1 MDERERERLTI
12 AAGERVRL
20 RYKHTD
26 DAIQDYAW
34 RRDPELTRYDGSPPV
49 DASFVRFLDQMRQ
62 ELAIRDPR
70 RCSFAIETAEGE
82 HIGNVMYYNAD
93 AIRQTAE
100 IGISIGS
107 AQHRGGGL
115 GTEALVLFL
124 RYLWNTLPIRV
135 VELHAF
141 DWNTRAQAAFK
152 RAGFAPVARVQRSG
166 RWYVRMEARRE
177 WWLHQFGEFG
187 SPSRVQP
194 KPGTG

>member
-1 MDERERERLTI
+1 VGERERERLTI
-12 AAGERVRL
+12 TSGERVRI
-20 RYKHTD
+20 RHKHTD

-49 DASFVRFLDQMRQ
+49 EPSFTRFLEQFKQ
-62 ELAIRDPR
+62 EIAIPDPR

-93 AIRQTAE
+93 AMRQTAE

-107 AQHRGGGL
+107 AKHRGAGF

-124 RYLWNTLPIRV
+124 RYMWNTLPIRV
-135 VELHAF
+135 VELHTF
-141 DWNTRAQAAFK
+141 DWNTRAQSAFR
-152 RAGFAPVARVQRSG
+152 RAGFAPVARVYRSG

-177 WWLHQFGEFG
+177 WWLHEFG
-187 SPSRVQP
+187 DIGVPLRP
-194 KPGTG
+194 TGDTGKI